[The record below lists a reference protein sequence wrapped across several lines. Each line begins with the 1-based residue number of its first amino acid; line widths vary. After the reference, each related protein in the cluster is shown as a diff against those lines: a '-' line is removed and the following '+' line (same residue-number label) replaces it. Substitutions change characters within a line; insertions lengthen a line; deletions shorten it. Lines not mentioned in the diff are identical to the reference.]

1 MKTYAF
7 LLRYALLALPLV
19 CAFALSSC
27 YNDEDGDSPGG
38 NEPVEVR
45 LNVSAQQIGDLNG
58 TRAGGDGLAD
68 EHEFMHS
75 LRVYIVNEAGSVM
88 QSFVHDPAAL
98 AGYSTA
104 ASTGDL
110 TNWSSESF
118 ELAPGEYTVYA
129 FANFEGHEGFADG
142 ENSAQ
147 LADNFIHTC
156 FPDDG
161 TVNTRALN
169 SFTIAD
175 PAGKIKFV
183 SDGSGEVVYIPMSA
197 SQRITVTA
205 NTHDISIGLVR
216 LVGKVQLTVSPDNA
230 EIGQDA
236 TVTFSGYSQN
246 VPLMESD
253 QTVAT
258 GGDDYIYNSDRT
270 LYGKCDASTGEIPLT
285 GYDPNAAGTTYS
297 FYVNETPT
305 GDPFTVTLST
315 GNTTGGVSTY
325 TATTD
330 RDDLP
335 RNSIFPLTLTFTGGN
350 LDLVPAAYLQVTGV
364 PAYNVKYDV
373 DCTTGTYTFGI
384 AYGSYLT
391 IIPSIQN
398 AQGTPQFTWNVST
411 KNPAGMAI
419 PDKEEAVS
427 VGLPTLAD
435 GGFLCS
441 ISAGEGYYGKS
452 YAVTLNAVWTGTDG
466 NNYNRTYN
474 VIVKTSQDYDTVLDG
489 IIDNPNLLSGR
500 TRSVVTKVNP
510 ERLYMVKTK

>member
-1 MKTYAF
+1 MKTYAYF
-7 LLRYALLALPLV
+7 LRYALLALPLV

-27 YNDEDGDSPGG
+27 YNDEDGDCPGG

-58 TRAGGDGLAD
+58 TRAGGDGPAD

-147 LADNFIHTC
+147 LADKFIHTC

-161 TVNTRALN
+161 RVNTTALN

-183 SDGSGEVVYIPMSA
+183 SYESGEAVYIPMSA
-197 SQRITVTA
+197 KQTFSVTS

-230 EIGQDA
+230 EIGQKA

-258 GGDDYIYNSDRT
+258 GGNDYIYNTDRS
-270 LYGKCDASTGEIPLT
+270 LYGKRDASTGEIPLT
-285 GYDPNAAGTTYS
+285 GYDPNAGTTYS

-305 GDPFTVTLST
+305 PNVEAGEGGFTVTLNT
-315 GNTTGGVSTY
+315 GNTAGGISEYEGTP
-325 TATTD
+325 TRQ
-330 RDDLP
+330 RDIP
-335 RNSIFPLTLTFTGGN
+335 RNHVYPLTLTFTQFGIELTPTAWIYILGN
-350 LDLVPAAYLQVTGV
+350 YAVD
-364 PAYNVKYDV
+364 YDV
-373 DCTTGTYTFGI
+373 DDEKGIYTIGIAEGSFFNLNATGVTTASGSVSNVEWTWIVPTQEDEGLEIQTNSGGEILGHVPSSVGYKYTLYLNGQWVYNGASYSRTYT
-384 AYGSYLT
+384 
-391 IIPSIQN
+391 
-398 AQGTPQFTWNVST
+398 
-411 KNPAGMAI
+411 
-419 PDKEEAVS
+419 
-427 VGLPTLAD
+427 
-435 GGFLCS
+435 
-441 ISAGEGYYGKS
+441 
-452 YAVTLNAVWTGTDG
+452 
-466 NNYNRTYN
+466 
-474 VIVKTSQDYDTVLDG
+474 VIVDVAHDTEWAMDHRLNG
-489 IIDNPNLLSGR
+489 SGTNAANYGGTMR
-500 TRSVVTKVNP
+500 MLVP
-510 ERLYMVKTK
+510 EYLNMFKAK